1 MAWTGIHAIRFDI
14 GSSINYTMNK
24 EKTALSNA
32 VDYAFNRDK
41 TEKTI
46 YESAI
51 CCGKGTAYREMMDTK
66 RRFDKKDGIQGF
78 HLVQSFAADEVTP
91 DKCHA
96 LGVELA
102 RRLLPQGFQV
112 VISTHLNTDQI
123 HNHLVWNSVNS
134 ITGKKYYI
142 GEKDLYLTI
151 RRISDELCRENGLSV
166 IDRKPGS
173 RSTHYAEILAERNG
187 EPTQR
192 SVLREAIDHAIASDS
207 VFSSHALLEYLE
219 ECGYKTD
226 VNPRHKYVKVLP
238 PGAQRYIRL
247 SDKMGKGYSW
257 EEILQRLAE
266 KPIPR
271 RADRTFTR
279 LDEDAPEGYALSP
292 RKSGGRKYWRAFLR
306 PTSLRAA
313 FSLRG
318 LRALYFDYLRR
329 MGIRPGNRR
338 IEPEE
343 SLALKTDI
351 AKLNQR
357 IRQMNY
363 LSRTGYETVGQLH
376 ARIAELQEQMKPLL
390 SERKK
395 LYRKPESE
403 AEIAA
408 INERLRP
415 LWAEIYLCRD
425 IERHSEDIRSKLRDV
440 RGAVRRQRREDIF
453 REEQQMAKQP
463 PVLLHNSS
471 LSFTA

>member
-14 GSSINYTMNK
+14 GSSISYTMNK

-66 RRFDKKDGIQGF
+66 RRFDKEGGIQGF
-78 HLVQSFAADEVTP
+78 HLVQSFAAGEVTP
-91 DKCHA
+91 GQCHA

-112 VISTHLNTDQI
+112 VISTHLNSDQL

-134 ITGKKYYI
+134 ITGKKYFI
-142 GEKDLYLTI
+142 GERDLYLTI
-151 RRISDELCRENGLSV
+151 RRISDALCRENGLSV
-166 IDRKPGS
+166 IDPRPGS

-187 EPTQR
+187 QPTQR
-192 SVLREAIDHAIASDS
+192 SVLRETIDRAIASDS
-207 VFSSHALLEYLE
+207 VFSSQALLEYLE
-219 ECGYKTD
+219 ACGYKTD
-226 VNPRHKYVKVLP
+226 ANPCHKYVKVLP
-238 PGAQRYIRL
+238 PGAERYIRL
-247 SDKMGKGYSW
+247 GDKMGKGYSW

-271 RADRTFTR
+271 RTDRSYTR
-279 LDEDAPEGYALSP
+279 LGEGVPEGCALSP

>member
-1 MAWTGIHAIRFDI
+1 M
-14 GSSINYTMNK
+14 
-24 EKTALSNA
+24 
-32 VDYAFNRDK
+32 
-41 TEKTI
+41 
-46 YESAI
+46 
-51 CCGKGTAYREMMDTK
+51 
-66 RRFDKKDGIQGF
+66 
-78 HLVQSFAADEVTP
+78 
-91 DKCHA
+91 
-96 LGVELA
+96 
-102 RRLLPQGFQV
+102 
-112 VISTHLNTDQI
+112 
-123 HNHLVWNSVNS
+123 
-134 ITGKKYYI
+134 
-142 GEKDLYLTI
+142 YLTI
-151 RRISDELCRENGLSV
+151 RRISDALCRENGLSV
-166 IDRKPGS
+166 IDPRPGS

-187 EPTQR
+187 QPTQR
-192 SVLREAIDHAIASDS
+192 SVLRETIDRAIASDS
-207 VFSSHALLEYLE
+207 VFSSQALLEYLE
-219 ECGYKTD
+219 ACGYKTD
-226 VNPRHKYVKVLP
+226 ANPCHKYVKVLP
-238 PGAQRYIRL
+238 PGAERYIRL
-247 SDKMGKGYSW
+247 GDKMGKGYSW

-271 RADRTFTR
+271 RTDRSYTR
-279 LDEDAPEGYALSP
+279 LGEGVPEGCALSP

-425 IERHSEDIRSKLRDV
+425 IERHPRISEASSGMCAGLCGDSDARIFSGKNSRWQNSRPYCCIILR
-440 RGAVRRQRREDIF
+440 
-453 REEQQMAKQP
+453 
-463 PVLLHNSS
+463 
-471 LSFTA
+471 

>member
-14 GSSINYTMNK
+14 GSSINYTMNE

-32 VDYAFNRDK
+32 VDYAFNRNK
-41 TEKTI
+41 TEKTV

-51 CCGKGTAYREMMDTK
+51 GCGKGTAYREMMDTK
-66 RRFDKKDGIQGF
+66 RHFDKEDGIQGF
-78 HLVQSFAADEVTP
+78 HLVQSFAPGEVTS
-91 DKCHA
+91 DQCHA

-102 RRLLPQGFQV
+102 RRLLPEGFQV
-112 VISTHLNTDQI
+112 VISTHLNTEQL

-134 ITGKKYYI
+134 ITGKKYFI

-166 IDRKPGS
+166 IDPNPGS
-173 RSTHYAEILAERNG
+173 RGKHYTEILAEHNG

-192 SVLREAIDHAIASDS
+192 SVLREAIDRAIASDK
-207 VFSSHALLEYLE
+207 VFSSQALLEYLE
-219 ECGYKTD
+219 ECGYKVD
-226 VNPRHKYVKVLP
+226 ANPRHKYVKVLP

-247 SDKMGKGYSW
+247 SDKMGEGYSW
-257 EEILQRLAE
+257 EEILQRLAD

-271 RADRTFTR
+271 RADRTPSR
-279 LDEDAPEGYALSP
+279 PDENVPEGYTVSP
-292 RKSGGRKYWRAFLR
+292 RKSGGVKYRRIYLR
-306 PTSLRAA
+306 PTSLRAV

-318 LRALYFDYLRR
+318 LRALYFDYVRR
-329 MGIRPGNRR
+329 IGVRPGSRR

-351 AKLNQR
+351 TKLNQR

-376 ARIAELQEQMKPLL
+376 ARIAELQEQTKPLL
-390 SERKK
+390 AERKK
-395 LYRKPESE
+395 LYRKPGNE

-408 INERLRP
+408 INKRLRP
-415 LWAEIYLCRD
+415 VWAEIFLCRD
-425 IERHSEDIRSKLRDV
+425 IERHSEDIRKKLMDV
-440 RGAVRRQRREDIF
+440 REAQQGRAHDVMERREFHPERTKGI
-453 REEQQMAKQP
+453 
-463 PVLLHNSS
+463 SS
-471 LSFTA
+471 RT

>member
-14 GSSINYTMNK
+14 GSSISYTMNK

-66 RRFDKKDGIQGF
+66 RRFDKEGGIQGF
-78 HLVQSFAADEVTP
+78 HLVQSFAAGEVTP
-91 DKCHA
+91 GQCHA

-112 VISTHLNTDQI
+112 VISTHLNTDQL

-134 ITGKKYYI
+134 ITGKKYFI
-142 GEKDLYLTI
+142 GERDLYLTI
-151 RRISDELCRENGLSV
+151 RRISDALCRENGLSV
-166 IDRKPGS
+166 IDPRPGS

-187 EPTQR
+187 QPTQR
-192 SVLREAIDHAIASDS
+192 SVLRETIDRAIASDS
-207 VFSSHALLEYLE
+207 VFSSQALLEYLE
-219 ECGYKTD
+219 ACGYKTD
-226 VNPRHKYVKVLP
+226 ANPCHKYVKVLP
-238 PGAQRYIRL
+238 PGAERYIRL
-247 SDKMGKGYSW
+247 GDKMGKGYSW

-271 RADRTFTR
+271 RTDRSYTR
-279 LDEDAPEGYALSP
+279 LGEGVPEGCALSP